1 MALDSLE
8 TLIDQLSERAEAPAL
23 ITFEADR
30 AETWSRGDLAGTAR
44 RFAAGLLRQGAAREE
59 VIGLLGPNRPEWI
72 AALLGIVRSGA
83 VAMPLAEQ
91 MTDHELGRVIA
102 HSGCRRVVTTGKR
115 AKSFAA
121 LDVPDD
127 FEVVV
132 LDDRSDP
139 VEGIGLRSW
148 SEILRSEPEDLPR
161 LEADRPAVLL
171 YTSGTTGIPK
181 GVPLT
186 QRNLCANIQALLD
199 ARLAE
204 PGDRLFLPLPLHH
217 TYPLTVG
224 VLAPL
229 AVGAPIVLP
238 AGITGPQIMAAL
250 REGRCTIMVGVP
262 RLYEALIQAVDNQVK
277 ARGAIAARAFH
288 IMLAASVWVR
298 RRLGWRVG
306 RRLFGALHRRL
317 GPDLRLLAS
326 GGARLD
332 PEIAWR
338 LEGLGWQVLT
348 GYGLTET
355 SPILTFNLPGRAR
368 IESTGQPIEGVELR
382 IAPQEGAQPG
392 QGEIQARGASV
403 FDGYFDNPE
412 ATAAS
417 FTEDGFFRTGD
428 LGYLDD
434 DQFLYIVGRS
444 KELIVL
450 GGGKNIFP
458 DEVEGVYGEIQ
469 LAREVAVLEHD
480 DRLVA
485 LFVPAPEVIKGRG
498 LEELQKEL
506 RDEIGRLAQRLPS
519 YARIA
524 DFAITRQPLPRTQ
537 IGKLRRHELP
547 EIYEQEK
554 SAGGRPK
561 PSPIATEADR
571 ELIETPP
578 ASEIWA
584 WLNERFRGETL
595 TLDTSPQFDL
605 NLDSFDW
612 MSLAM
617 DLEER
622 FGARL
627 SEDALARIMTLRDL
641 LQESLEAAE
650 AGAGIDEAETR
661 RLTPEQERSLAPRG
675 AALTAL
681 AAVLYGINRIIFR
694 LFFRVRVQGLERLP
708 ADGPL
713 LIAPNHLSYLD
724 PFAIAAALPWRRV
737 RHLHWAGWTA
747 LLFRGPLTRLFSRA
761 CQVVPVDPER
771 GLTSTLAIGRAVLEQ
786 ERQLVWFPEGARSTD
801 GELHRFLPGVGWLL
815 DKTGARVLPVFI
827 EGTFEAWPP
836 GKTLPRPRPLEVRF
850 GEPIEVAKLKGNAT
864 DNVHMAMAERLH
876 EAVAALG
883 SSARPEL
890 PDAAE

>member
-1 MALDSLE
+1 MALDSLQ
-8 TLIDQLSERAEAPAL
+8 TLIEQLGESAEAPAV
-23 ITFEADR
+23 IAFDAER
-30 AETWSRGDLAGTAR
+30 AETWSRGDLRRTAC
-44 RFAAGLLRQGAAREE
+44 RFAAGLGRLGVAGEE
-59 VIGLLGPNRPEWI
+59 VVGLLGPNRPEWI

-91 MTDHELGRVIA
+91 LTDHELGRVMA

-121 LDVPDD
+121 LDVASD
-127 FEVVV
+127 FEVIV
-132 LDDRSDP
+132 LDDQTEP
-139 VEGIGLRSW
+139 IEGIALRSW
-148 SEILRSEPEDLPR
+148 SELLEGEPADLPE

-171 YTSGTTGIPK
+171 YTSGTTGTPK

-186 QRNLCANIQALLD
+186 HANLGANIRALLD
-199 ARLAE
+199 ARLAGPE
-204 PGDRLFLPLPLHH
+204 DRLFLPLPLHH

-250 REGRCTIMVGVP
+250 REGRCTVMVGVP
-262 RLYEALIQAVDNQVK
+262 RLYEALIQAVDNQVR
-277 ARGAIAARAFH
+277 ARGAIAARAFRG
-288 IMLAASVWVR
+288 MLAATVWAR
-298 RRLGWRVG
+298 RRLGWRLG

-355 SPILTFNLPGRAR
+355 APILTFNLPGRAR
-368 IESTGQPIEGVELR
+368 IESVGQPIEGVELR
-382 IAPQEGAQPG
+382 IAPQEGSEAG
-392 QGEIQARGASV
+392 QGEIQARGPSV
-403 FDGYFDNPE
+403 FGGYFENPE
-412 ATAAS
+412 ATATS

-434 DQFLYIVGRS
+434 DFLFIVGRS

-450 GGGKNIFP
+450 AGGKNVFP
-458 DEVEGVYGEIQ
+458 DEVEAIYGETK

-485 LFVPAPEVIKGRG
+485 LFVPAPEAIKGRS
-498 LEELQKEL
+498 LDDLKEELRKEMS
-506 RDEIGRLAQRLPS
+506 RLAQRLPS
-519 YARIA
+519 YQRVA

-547 EIYEQEK
+547 EIYDQEK

-584 WLNERFRGETL
+584 WLNERFRDETL

-617 DLEER
+617 ELEER
-622 FGARL
+622 FGVRL
-627 SEDALARIMTLRDL
+627 SEDALGRIMTLRDL
-641 LQESLEAAE
+641 LQESLDAAR

-661 RLTPEQERSLAPRG
+661 RLTPEQERFLAPRG
-675 AALTAL
+675 PAMTAL
-681 AAVLYGINRIIFR
+681 AAALYGINRIVMRVLFR
-694 LFFRVRVQGLERLP
+694 ARVQDLKRVPDE
-708 ADGPL
+708 GPL
-713 LIAPNHLSYLD
+713 LITPNHLSYLD
-724 PFAIAAALPWRRV
+724 PFVIAAALPWRYARNV
-737 RHLHWAGWTA
+737 YWAGWSG

-771 GLTSTLAIGRAVLEQ
+771 GLTSTLAIGRAVIDQ
-786 ERQLVWFPEGARSTD
+786 GRQLVWFPEGERSAD

-815 DKTGARVLPVFI
+815 DKTGARALPVLI
-827 EGTFEAWPP
+827 GGTFEAWPP
-836 GKTLPRPRPLEVRF
+836 NRTLPRPRPVEVRF
-850 GEPIEVAKLKGNAT
+850 GEPIEVADLKRDAA
-864 DNVHMAMAERLH
+864 DQVHIAMAEQLRD
-876 EAVAALG
+876 AVAALG
-883 SSARPEL
+883 SSRGREL
-890 PDAAE
+890 PDAAG